1 MEVGAQS
8 LGTISLRHQ
17 LDFNYLV
24 VDIRFLHCL
33 VKLAS
38 IPDQKRKPQDAA
50 FNPPSIAFQPV

>member
-17 LDFNYLV
+17 LDLNYLV

-38 IPDQKRKPQDAA
+38 ILDKKAPRRG
-50 FNPPSIAFQPV
+50 I